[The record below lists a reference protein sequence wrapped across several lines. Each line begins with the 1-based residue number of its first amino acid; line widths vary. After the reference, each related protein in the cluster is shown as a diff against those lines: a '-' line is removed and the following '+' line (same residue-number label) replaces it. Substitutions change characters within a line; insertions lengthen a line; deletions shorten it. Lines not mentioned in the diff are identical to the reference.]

1 MSAFDLANWM
11 AILVSWTVIIIQ
23 LPLIEKSK
31 LMLMLSFVMLL
42 VPFAIVAKLFV
53 LANLGTLLCS
63 LTVLT
68 SKKRSALA
76 QIRLSMPLNGFGIA
90 FLAALFVL
98 PIVLQGAQGWLI
110 LLGLASKYWFL
121 FSIAVLYS
129 ANRDNPRLKAAI
141 AIISLLAG
149 LLWNFKI
156 AFAFFAFI
164 AIHYI
169 IINRSTKG
177 LILFF
182 VGVVA
187 STSATY
193 FLFLDAFLTFLEVSV
208 LRPDYDYDSKIFGFS
223 DGARLLIWS
232 HYLENSIWVGRGDYY
247 LPYTVPS
254 HNIVVYLAHELG
266 ILGALIFGPIFV
278 YFVVM
283 IARRIGPI
291 VALLFFLLFS
301 LSSFG
306 EYPSMW
312 AYCVILAPVL
322 FQSSV
327 FHRKIVLFGNTQYG

>member
-1 MSAFDLANWM
+1 MSAFDLANWI
-11 AILVSWTVIIIQ
+11 AILASWAVIAIQ
-23 LPLIEKSK
+23 LSHVEKSK

-42 VPFAIVAKLFV
+42 VPFAMVAKLFV
-53 LANLGTLLCS
+53 LANLGTLLCT

-68 SKKRSALA
+68 SKKRSAMA
-76 QIRLSMPLNGFGIA
+76 QVRLSMPLNGLGIA

-98 PIVLQGAQGWLI
+98 PIVLQDAQGWLI

-121 FSIAVLYS
+121 FSIATLYS
-129 ANRDNPRLKAAI
+129 ANRDNSRFKAAI
-141 AIISLLAG
+141 AIILLLAG

-164 AIHYI
+164 TIHYVI
-169 IINRSTKG
+169 TNRSTKG

-182 VGVVA
+182 VGVIA
-187 STSATY
+187 STGATY
-193 FLFLDAFLTFLEVSV
+193 FLFLDAFLTFLEISV
-208 LRPDYDYDSKIFGFS
+208 LRPDYNYDLKVFGFS
-223 DGARLLIWS
+223 DGARLMIWS
-232 HYLENSIWVGRGDYY
+232 HYLENSIWFGRGNYY
-247 LPYTVPS
+247 LPDIVPS
-254 HNIVVYLAHELG
+254 HNIVVYLAHDLG

-283 IARRIGPI
+283 IARRIGII

-301 LSSFG
+301 LSSVG

-322 FQSSV
+322 LQSSV
-327 FHRKIVLFGNTQYG
+327 FHRKIVLFRNTQYG